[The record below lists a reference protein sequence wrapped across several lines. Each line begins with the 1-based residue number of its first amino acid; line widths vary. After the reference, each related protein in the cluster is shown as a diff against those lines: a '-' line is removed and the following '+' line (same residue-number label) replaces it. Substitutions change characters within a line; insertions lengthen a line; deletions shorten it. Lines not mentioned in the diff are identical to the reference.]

1 MMSVLFLGVRMR
13 VKAPFN
19 AFVTMPWRGG
29 RREEGGGRREEGGGR
44 REEEEGGG
52 TRSVRWLYTAEYT
65 HTGDQWISVK
75 VSFSLSLVLPLFSFF
90 YFFAFFF
97 VVVHGGA

>member
-29 RREEGGGRREEGGGR
+29 GRREKGGRGEEEGGGRGNKER
-44 REEEEGGG
+44 
-52 TRSVRWLYTAEYT
+52 
-65 HTGDQWISVK
+65 
-75 VSFSLSLVLPLFSFF
+75 
-90 YFFAFFF
+90 
-97 VVVHGGA
+97 